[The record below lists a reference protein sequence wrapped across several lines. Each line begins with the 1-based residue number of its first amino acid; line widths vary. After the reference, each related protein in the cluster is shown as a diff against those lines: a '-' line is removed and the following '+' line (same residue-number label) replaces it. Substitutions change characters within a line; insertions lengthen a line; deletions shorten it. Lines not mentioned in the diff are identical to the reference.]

1 VINLGGYVPA
11 NGDVL
16 VPVTFASGT
25 GAFIIVPASVF
36 TAAYNAN
43 NLTLTVGEVIDLIN
57 RWIGTTDNWA
67 VASNWSLGHIPTLD
81 ETVVIDVPG
90 LQTITVSGGQLGA
103 FKLTSEENFRITG
116 GELALGGPSTFGANL
131 TITGGELTGSGNVV
145 VNGSFNWTGGKLSGP
160 GTFTTTGISTLTPR
174 WRDLELRRDWINL
187 GTIDWRGTNGRDLYI
202 LGDSTLLN
210 ATDGTLNLLGG
221 WGSDIKGDGGLV
233 NEGTVNK
240 KGKQTTS
247 IKAEFSNSGTLY
259 VKDGTLRL
267 ENSDSNDGSIE
278 ISKHAT
284 LDLNGPS
291 YANRGL
297 ISGTGTLD
305 VKDTRFVNEG
315 TVAPGSSGGAGVGTL
330 KVAGNYRQSA
340 SGTLLMDAAGKKSGQ
355 YDRLQVT
362 GKATL
367 DGTLTVNAMGGYVPR
382 KGDTLELI
390 TYKSRSGTFAKL
402 EGPTGYDLKATYDR
416 RSAKFKLKPE

>member
-1 VINLGGYVPA
+1 
-11 NGDVL
+11 
-16 VPVTFASGT
+16 
-25 GAFIIVPASVF
+25 
-36 TAAYNAN
+36 
-43 NLTLTVGEVIDLIN
+43 VGEVIDLIN
-57 RWIGTTDNWA
+57 RWIGTTGNWA
-67 VASNWSLGHIPTLD
+67 VASNWSLGHIPTSD

-103 FKLTSEENFRITG
+103 FKLTSGENFQITG
-116 GELALGGPSTFGANL
+116 GELALGGPSTFNANL
-131 TITGGELTGSGNVV
+131 TITGGALTGSGNVV
-145 VNGSFNWTGGKLSGP
+145 VNGNFNWTGGKLSGP

-210 ATDGTLNLLGG
+210 ATGGTLNLLGS
-221 WGSDIKGDGGLV
+221 WGSDIKGDGALV

-240 KGKQTTS
+240 KGGQTTT
-247 IKAEFSNSGTLY
+247 IKTEFENSGTLR
-259 VKDGTLRL
+259 VKDGELRL
-267 ENSDSNDGSIE
+267 KDSDSNDGSIE

-284 LDLNGPS
+284 LDLNGPG

-330 KVAGNYRQSA
+330 KVEGNYRQSA

-355 YDRLQVT
+355 YDRLQVS

-367 DGTLTVNAMGGYVPR
+367 DGTLTVNAVGGYVPR

-390 TYKSRSGTFAKL
+390 TYKSRSGTFSKL
-402 EGPTGYDLKATYDR
+402 DGPTGYYLRSDYDR
-416 RSAKFKLKPE
+416 RSAKFKLKPD